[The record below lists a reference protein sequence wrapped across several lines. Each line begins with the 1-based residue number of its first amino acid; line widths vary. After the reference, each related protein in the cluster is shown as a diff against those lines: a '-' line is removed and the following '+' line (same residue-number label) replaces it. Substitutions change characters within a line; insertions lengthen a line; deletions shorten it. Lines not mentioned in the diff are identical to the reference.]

1 MKFQRFF
8 LLLVVALCPVVLYCQ
23 TPILNGTVKAA
34 SQYTKAFNKNYSDPK
49 RLNWA
54 DTTDFETSERGFIA
68 GANDALIKDSVILA
82 IDGSRDTVWNF
93 KTWNFLSH
101 PKAESPSTVNPSL
114 WRMEKLIS
122 KAGLFEVV
130 RGRIYQIRSFDLA
143 VMSFVVGDNGYII
156 IDPLGCPATAKV
168 GHELFYKHVIK
179 KLSSSSLSKN
189 LKAVIYTH
197 SHVDH
202 FGGIYGIL
210 SDSLLNPLGFQLP
223 IYAPTNFLEEAVSE
237 NIYAG
242 NVMGQRAAYMYGNLL
257 PKNPNSGIGAGLGLT
272 TNASL
277 PTLKKPTITIGT
289 ADTTITSIA
298 GSGINIEFLYAP
310 NTEAPSE
317 MLFYFPQFHALCAAE
332 DATHTMHNL
341 YSLRGTKTRNA
352 RDWVSTLT
360 AVLEKWGDDVQV
372 EFNSHHW
379 PVWSNDTIK
388 SHLGTQ
394 RAMYKFINDQTL
406 RLANKGYDMTTA
418 AEIITHLPESL
429 NKVWSSQGYYGTVN
443 HNVKAT
449 WNLYL
454 GWFDGNPSQLHK
466 LPAILPNATFQNS
479 KLTPLDGGSA
489 KYVRYMGGRDKVL
502 ALASQDFQKGE
513 YRWVAEVV
521 QHLVNL
527 DSSDNQARYLL
538 ADALEQMGYQ
548 AVSGPWRDFYLTG
561 ALELREGRQVQRKEK
576 TVAEKFATSTFLT
589 SMTSEQIFDWMSTM
603 VDPHKAD
610 GKIINFAV
618 VLKDGRKSDSTAYQ
632 LKYSCL
638 NYLVDSRATLDFRV
652 VLQEAEL
659 KAIIKEIKTQTEL
672 LQKIKELA
680 QKGGKIVQVIPANT
694 SKLGELL
701 GVLSP
706 NTDLFNIVT
715 PNLPMPMP
723 INPMLVKQN

>member
-1 MKFQRFF
+1 MKSQRFY
-8 LLLVVALCPVVLYCQ
+8 LLLMVALCPIALYCQ
-23 TPILNGTVKAA
+23 TPTLNGTIKAA
-34 SQYTKAFNKNYSDPK
+34 SPFTKDFNTDYSDPK

-54 DTTDFETSERGFIA
+54 DKTDFQTSERGFIA

-82 IDGSRDTVWNF
+82 IDGSGDTVWNF
-93 KTWNFLSH
+93 KTWNFLSN
-101 PKAESPSTVNPSL
+101 PNAEPPSTVNPSL

-130 RGRIYQIRSFDLA
+130 SGRIYQIRSFDLA
-143 VMSFVVGDNGYII
+143 VMSFIVGDSGYII

-168 GHELFYKHVIK
+168 GHELFHKHVIK
-179 KLSSSSLSKN
+179 KLPSGSLSKN

-202 FGGIYGIL
+202 FGGIYGII

-237 NIYAG
+237 NVYAG

-257 PKNPNSGIGAGLGLT
+257 PKNTSSGIGAGLGLT
-272 TNASL
+272 INSSL
-277 PTLKKPTITIGT
+277 PTLKKPTITIST
-289 ADTTITSIA
+289 ADTTIKSIA
-298 GSGINIEFLYAP
+298 RSGINIEFLYAP

-332 DATHTMHNL
+332 DATHTLHNL
-341 YSLRGTKTRNA
+341 YSLRGTKTRSA

-360 AVLEKWGDDVQV
+360 AVLEKWGSDVQV

-379 PVWSNDTIK
+379 PVWSNDAVK
-388 SHLGTQ
+388 SHLETQ

-406 RLANKGYDMTTA
+406 RLANRGYDMTTT
-418 AEIITHLPESL
+418 AEIINNLPESL

-449 WNLYL
+449 WDLYL

-466 LPAILPNATFQNS
+466 LPAIRPDSTLKNG

-489 KYVRYMGGRDKVL
+489 KYVRYMGGRDKIL

-561 ALELREGRQVQRKEK
+561 ALELREGRQVQQKEK
-576 TVAEKFATSTFLT
+576 TRAETFATSTFFI
-589 SMTSEQIFDWMSTM
+589 SMTSEQIFDWISTM

-610 GKIINFAV
+610 GKTINFAV
-618 VLKDGRKSDSTAYQ
+618 VIKDGRNSDSTAYQ

-638 NYLVDSRATLDFRV
+638 NYLVDSRAALDFRV
-652 VLQEAEL
+652 VIDETEL
-659 KAIIKEIKTQTEL
+659 KTIVKGIKTQAEL
-672 LQKIKELA
+672 LPKIKDLI
-680 QKGGKIVQVIPANT
+680 QKGGKFVQVIPANT
-694 SKLGELL
+694 PKLGELF
-701 GVLSP
+701 GVLSA
-706 NTDLFNIVT
+706 NTEIFNIVT
-715 PNLPMPMP
+715 PNLPMPIP
-723 INPMLVKQN
+723 INPMLVKQK